1 MIMMMMMLMMIMMIH
16 VYNTK
21 VKIMNLSQAYCRH
34 CTLLV
39 WTQNLEIMIY
49 HSDFMSNFVSII
61 IIMNHQELSNLAIL
75 LLLDFF

>member
-1 MIMMMMMLMMIMMIH
+1 MIMMMLMLMMIMMIH

-21 VKIMNLSQAYCRH
+21 VMIMNLSQAYCRH

-49 HSDFMSNFVSII
+49 HSDFNIVSII

>member
-1 MIMMMMMLMMIMMIH
+1 MIMVMMIMMIH

-21 VKIMNLSQAYCRH
+21 VMNLSQAYCRH

-39 WTQNLEIMIY
+39 WTQNLEIIIY

-61 IIMNHQELSNLAIL
+61 IIMNPQELSNLAIL